1 MVIMYIRFLNK
12 YGESIEDVTMYFET
26 LNDMKAFERT
36 LNKISKVK
44 YKYEWEEYE

>member
-1 MVIMYIRFLNK
+1 MVTMYIRFLNK
-12 YGESIEDVTMYFET
+12 YGESIQDVMMHFET

-44 YKYEWEEYE
+44 YKYEWEGTE